1 MPAYLNLL
9 RDASTF
15 SIYVLFLI
23 VLFFRVVKG
32 KIDDNNLK
40 VFTNIWLPLAVIAQI
55 SMTFVRKHYG
65 TSNIPIANVFIM
77 LELPV
82 LVYILLRI
90 RKKLKNTDI
99 NYKVWLVLIVI
110 SILLHLF
117 EDFYSIQK
125 EALLLT
131 VIIYFQLTVSSVD
144 IEDFDMEINNKFYQN
159 PLLLLNAGIFLK
171 AFGYSFFL
179 IYQIDYKF
187 PLSIYSLVNL
197 GVQILFVMVI
207 IFYYKNNKR
216 KNFQMDR

>member
-1 MPAYLNLL
+1 MPIYLNLL

-15 SIYVLFLI
+15 SIYVLFFL
-23 VLFFRVVKG
+23 VLFYRIAKG
-32 KIDDNNLK
+32 RIDDNNFRM
-40 VFTNIWLPLAVIAQI
+40 FTNIWLPLAVIAQI
-55 SMTFVRKHYG
+55 LMTFVRKHYG

-82 LVYILLRI
+82 LTYILLGI
-90 RKKLKNTDI
+90 RKKLKNINT
-99 NYKVWLVLIVI
+99 NYKIWLLLIIV
-110 SILLHLF
+110 SILLHFF

-131 VIIYFQLTVSSVD
+131 IIIYFQLTVSLVD
-144 IEDFDMEINNKFYQN
+144 IEDFDMENKYKFYQN
-159 PLLLLNAGIFLK
+159 PLLLLNAGVFLK

-197 GVQILFVMVI
+197 GVQILFVMAI

-216 KNFQMDR
+216 KEFQNG